1 MQPTSYEIDEVGS
14 AFVAIGSSDYSPS
27 QADFLMDF
35 LQRYAQDLHEV
46 ELAKVFNDK
55 LEIVDALKTL
65 HTFANH
71 YQNEGDVFTEFQDEI
86 EELIINMNESE
97 DRISI

>member
-1 MQPTSYEIDEVGS
+1 MQPTSYEIDEVGN
-14 AFVAIGSSDYSPS
+14 AFIAVGSSDYSPD
-27 QADFLMDF
+27 QVDFLMEF
-35 LQRYAQDLHEV
+35 LQRYAQDLHEG
-46 ELAKVFNDK
+46 ELIKIFDDK

-71 YQNEGDVFTEFQDEI
+71 YQNENDVFTEFQDEI

-97 DRISI
+97 DNISI